1 MITDDSVAEDI
12 YASSDSSLA
21 DSYCPEDSDDWCEQ
35 YGDKYDSNTEEKVFF
50 EVSSTSSCVDHGNN
64 PWSVNNL
71 EEPWTF
77 RLNAAPEDD
86 DTPIPCSFPGV
97 LAFMEVDR
105 EESLKIYLDQLS
117 SHVHPEFAKV
127 TEVIQLLRTS

>member
-21 DSYCPEDSDDWCEQ
+21 DSYRPEDSDGWCEQ
-35 YGDKYDSNTEEKVFF
+35 YGDKYDSNTEEEDFF
-50 EVSSTSSCVDHGNN
+50 EESSTTSGECDGNH
-64 PWSVNNL
+64 PWTVNNL

-105 EESLKIYLDQLS
+105 EESLKIYLDQ
-117 SHVHPEFAKV
+117 
-127 TEVIQLLRTS
+127 